1 MPTSLQLTQCS
12 HRQEIVL
19 RPEDF
24 ILAYE
29 SALATQDWSK
39 VAPLIHDDACVTF
52 SNGSVHRG
60 KSEVKAAFEK
70 NFAAIRSESYHVEN
84 VDWIR
89 KGEELAVYRFDFAWS
104 GYIGGK
110 LASGAGRG
118 TSVLTLEA
126 GSWQL
131 LVEHL
136 GPAPA

>member
-1 MPTSLQLTQCS
+1 MTSCS
-12 HRQEIVL
+12 YRQEILL

-39 VAPLIHDDACVTF
+39 VAPLIHEDACVTF

-89 KGEELAVYRFDFAWS
+89 RTDEVAVYRFDFVWS
-104 GYIGGK
+104 GTIGGK
-110 LASGAGRG
+110 LANGAGRG
-118 TSVLTLEA
+118 TSVLVNENA
-126 GSWQL
+126 GWQL
-131 LVEHL
+131 IVEHL